1 MVSVTT
7 DRWRDRSVRRDR
19 QDGRRIRRGTSAML
33 LAIGLMAAGCGDAQP
48 TSPGPAALGSAAL
61 PSTIAASQAPA
72 PAPSQRPEVAAIGA
86 FVKLVTKDNFSYQ
99 ATFKGRSRHSADR
112 LPVKGSLA
120 VSGRNYRVTAA
131 FTFRDGTGRVEHR
144 LVGGK
149 GYVRFDSQPWRA
161 LKGFGQADSMSPFA
175 EVRGVESV
183 TFIGTEQVG
192 GRTLYRIQ
200 IVSVPLHPSLIPAGN
215 LTKEV
220 VTSGFL
226 KLLIDG
232 AGRPVSG
239 TATINGNGRVS
250 GQLQEIIIELNL
262 TFAKV
267 GQKVTISK
275 P

>member
-1 MVSVTT
+1 MASVTT
-7 DRWRDRSVRRDR
+7 GGAPVRRWLTPR
-19 QDGRRIRRGTSAML
+19 MTRCGVVA
-33 LAIGLMAAGCGDAQP
+33 AIVAVALVGAGCGSAQP
-48 TSPGPAALGSAAL
+48 TQSPVDATVTDPPASTASA
-61 PSTIAASQAPA
+61 SHSPA

-120 VSGRNYRVTAA
+120 ASGPNYRVTAA

-144 LVGGK
+144 LVAGK
-149 GYVRFDSQPWRA
+149 GYIRFDSQPWQA
-161 LKGFGQADSMSPFA
+161 LKGFGQVDSMSPFA

-183 TFIGTEQVG
+183 TFIGTEKVG

-226 KLLIDG
+226 KLLIDS

-262 TFAKV
+262 TFTKV